1 MAELFKAGG
10 ITESTQDIWFSTL
23 PFYKNPSRSMVGS
36 VLVSILIVSQYITY
50 FVILHIFS
58 NYLFDTY
65 IVDQQEFINVPSA
78 ELRHS
83 ALLGVSSLVHT
94 FCMATNECE
103 KLSQVQEVIMSVI
116 FKVKFLKDYFNM
128 ELTSSYQ
135 MLMSYIQ
142 IFRLY

>member
-36 VLVSILIVSQYITY
+36 VLVSILIVSQYITLED

-116 FKVKFLKDYFNM
+116 FKVKFLKDCITLIWN
-128 ELTSSYQ
+128 
-135 MLMSYIQ
+135 
-142 IFRLY
+142 